1 MGSVNVEE
9 MLSLRRLGTLF
20 YLVSPS
26 NSTFEKVEDVPNYT
40 NESNKN
46 ENLMESDTSEIEDN
60 ADQGIQEEEIVIKP
74 TRRRATRARADWNRL
89 LEEEAIK
96 NINMNTM
103 AQCIK
108 DHEFP
113 PAPPRLDASQ
123 GSNPGFLGCVT
134 QLHVTS
140 PLPFLYSIIIMII
153 IMLTEVSVIWSW
165 HQVHHSHEEYNLTVG
180 LRQSMFQQ
188 LCALGFYQPMA
199 LLGVPLPAICVH
211 FNLNLL
217 VQFIIHTELIGK
229 CGPLEWI
236 INTPSHHRVHHG
248 ANKYC
253 LDKNYG
259 GFLIIWDR
267 LFGTF
272 AAEKDDEEIV
282 YGLVDQPQASSI
294 LYLQF
299 FYIRDIIKKARSQE
313 TWGNTLR
320 ALMYGPGWSP
330 GSPRLGNV
338 DSFKDVKAPRAKYD
352 PYLPLWNKLYIATH
366 FLVTLFL
373 QQVLTFNLKSYTLG
387 TSLMIFGFFLVTL
400 CNISSMYDYWMWAG
414 FVEVARCV
422 CFIVY
427 ARTTPVTG
435 HPAVD
440 TFLQIC
446 FFVSMMLWTFRTM
459 LFTHDTS
466 KIKFL

>member
-40 NESNKN
+40 NEAIPWFMLTVVL
-46 ENLMESDTSEIEDN
+46 EQLC
-60 ADQGIQEEEIVIKP
+60 
-74 TRRRATRARADWNRL
+74 RL
-89 LEEEAIK
+89 LLGKKVAQANDLVSMSTAILYESVK
-96 NINMNTM
+96 LLTKWFEMSGYLWIYQYRFFDIPWNS
-103 AQCIK
+103 
-108 DHEFP
+108 
-113 PAPPRLDASQ
+113 PAAWWA
-123 GSNPGFLGCVT
+123 GFLAADFV
-134 QLHVTS
+134 HYWFHRAS
-140 PLPFLYSIIIMII
+140 H
-153 IMLTEVSVIWSW
+153 EVSVIWSW

-253 LDKNYG
+253 LDKKIRRLPL
-259 GFLIIWDR
+259 FIWDR

-294 LYLQF
+294 LILQF